1 MAGSS
6 RPSTSYLS
14 SSTSYPSASTSYP
27 SASTSYPSA
36 STSYPSASTSYPS
49 ASTSY
54 PSAST
59 SYPSASTSYGHGDYN
74 TTTSRPRTRP
84 GTGRPS
90 TARPRTGAS
99 TVARVESQHVV
110 CAVAESRG
118 ISPTVGLAF
127 VNLDTGEAVLCQIND
142 SQTYVRSIHKLKVYG
157 PSEILIVATASSP
170 KSKLFSIVEE
180 NLEDIGSK
188 ITLLDRRYWADS
200 TGYEYI
206 QALAFKEDVEA
217 IKVSVQ
223 GNYYAI
229 CCIAAALKYIE
240 LGLGTHFSYHSLR
253 MRYEP
258 SEGSMLIDVST
269 IYSLELVQNLQRPKS
284 KDCLFGLLNETLT
297 AMGARLLRNNILQP
311 LTDPD
316 VLTTRYLAVDEL
328 TTREEMFF
336 ATRAALKNSLD
347 ADRILTAL
355 IVKPVKPTLQTT
367 EQAINQ
373 VIMLKQFVSSV
384 KPIFEALTGARS
396 SMLNN
401 IRELCAP
408 ENILPIQEL
417 IDEVINEDT
426 TYAKQPLEL
435 RNQRTYAVKSGV
447 NGLLDVARTTYKEA
461 TEDAYQHCT
470 ELGQEYDIQLAL
482 KYENARQFYIKIPL
496 SELDGKGLP
505 PVFTNVIRRKN
516 NIECQTLELMKRN
529 QKINVS
535 HQEVV
540 LMSAFMEYLKCSS
553 LRLAG
558 DQAIDALIEA
568 ARGHMSVMFKICE
581 AVALLDMIAAFSQ
594 LVTVNDYTRP
604 QLTETLAIKSGRHP
618 IKEKIT
624 QNKFVPN
631 DVYATQQTR
640 FQIITGC
647 NMSGKS
653 TYIRTVALMSI
664 MAQIGCFVPA
674 SYASFPILHQLF
686 ARLGMDD
693 SIETNVSTFAAEM
706 REIAFIL
713 RNIDRRSMAI
723 IDELGR
729 GTSTRDGLAIALAI
743 AEALVSSKALVWF
756 ATHFKDLA
764 TIMHERAGV
773 LNLHL
778 AVDMEREQNMTML
791 YKISQGT
798 VKETHY
804 GLALARVVPLPPGV
818 VDRAAVVAQKLE
830 RHMLRRKKTS
840 EVVLK
845 EKRRKLILN
854 LKEHLVQAQTGVLEG
869 EVLTAWL
876 KELQR
881 EFVNRMTALEAEAA
895 RVSREMDDEDEEMGE
910 ASEHEQP
917 GTPARHSSAVSIS
930 SRMNSTESE
939 STIRPA
945 SEASSVRAVSDN
957 ER

>member
-1 MAGSS
+1 MSA
-6 RPSTSYLS
+6 S
-14 SSTSYPSASTSYP
+14 SS
-27 SASTSYPSA
+27 
-36 STSYPSASTSYPS
+36 
-49 ASTSY
+49 
-54 PSAST
+54 
-59 SYPSASTSYGHGDYN
+59 YGYGDYN
-74 TTTSRPRTRP
+74 TTTTSRPRTRP
-84 GTGRPS
+84 GTGRRS

-99 TVARVESQHVV
+99 TIARVESQHVV

-127 VNLDTGEAVLCQIND
+127 VNLDTAEAVLCQIND
-142 SQTYVRSIHKLKVYG
+142 SQTYIRSIHKLKVYV

-170 KSKLFSIVEE
+170 KSKLFSIIEE

-188 ITLLDRRYWADS
+188 LTLLDRRYWADS
-200 TGYEYI
+200 TGYEYL
-206 QALAFKEDVEA
+206 QTLAFKEDVEA
-217 IKVSVQ
+217 IKISVQ

-240 LGLGTHFSYHSLR
+240 LGLKLQFSYHSLR

-258 SEGSMLIDVST
+258 SEGSMMIDVST
-269 IYSLELVQNLQRPKS
+269 ISSLELVQNRQNSKS

-311 LTDPD
+311 LTDPE
-316 VLTTRYLAVDEL
+316 VLNTRYLAVDEL
-328 TTREEMFF
+328 TTKEETFF
-336 ATRAALKNSLD
+336 ATRAALKNILD
-347 ADRILTAL
+347 GDRILTAL
-355 IVKPVKPTLQTT
+355 IIQPVKQTLQTT

-373 VIMLKQFVSSV
+373 VIMLKQFVSTV
-384 KPIFEALTGARS
+384 KPVFEALTGARS

-408 ENILPIQEL
+408 ENISPIQDL
-417 IDEVINEDT
+417 IDEVINKDT

-470 ELGQEYDIQLAL
+470 ELSQEYDIQLDL
-482 KYENARQFYIKIPL
+482 KYENARQFYIKIP
-496 SELDGKGLP
+496 SAELDGRALP
-505 PVFTNVIRRKN
+505 QVFTNVVRRKN

-529 QKINVS
+529 QKVVINIS

-540 LMSAFMEYLKCSS
+540 LMSDRAV
-553 LRLAG
+553 
-558 DQAIDALIEA
+558 DALIDA

-581 AVALLDMIAAFSQ
+581 AVALLDMIAAFAH

-604 QLTETLAIKSGRHP
+604 QLTDTLAIKSGRHP
-618 IKEKIT
+618 IKEKIM

-664 MAQIGCFVPA
+664 MAQIGSFVPA

-686 ARLGMDD
+686 ARLGLDD
-693 SIETNVSTFAAEM
+693 NIETNVSTFATEM

-713 RNIDRRSMAI
+713 RNIDRRSMTI
-723 IDELGR
+723 VDELGR

-778 AVDMEREQNMTML
+778 AVDIEHEKSMTML
-791 YKISQGT
+791 YKISQGA
-798 VKETHY
+798 VKESHY
-804 GLALARVVPLPPGV
+804 GLTLARVVPFPPGV
-818 VDRAAVVAQKLE
+818 VDRATAVAQKLE
-830 RHMLRRKKTS
+830 RRMLRKKKTS
-840 EVVLK
+840 EIVLK

-854 LKEHLVQAQTGVLEG
+854 LKEHLLQAQSGVLEG
-869 EVLTAWL
+869 EVLSAWL
-876 KELQR
+876 KELQK

-895 RVSREMDDEDEEMGE
+895 SVGQETDDEDEDDEVE
-910 ASEHEQP
+910 EESVLDEQQRPTTSASQP
-917 GTPARHSSAVSIS
+917 SVVSLS
-930 SRMNSTESE
+930 SRMTSTTPESDGQSMFE
-939 STIRPA
+939 FST
-945 SEASSVRAVSDN
+945 VRAVSDN
-957 ER
+957 GR

>member
-1 MAGSS
+1 MVRPS
-6 RPSTSYLS
+6 RPSTSYTSAS
-14 SSTSYPSASTSYP
+14 SS
-27 SASTSYPSA
+27 
-36 STSYPSASTSYPS
+36 
-49 ASTSY
+49 
-54 PSAST
+54 
-59 SYPSASTSYGHGDYN
+59 YGYGDYN
-74 TTTSRPRTRP
+74 TTTTSRPRTRP
-84 GTGRPS
+84 DTGRPS

-99 TVARVESQHVV
+99 TIARIESQRVV

-142 SQTYVRSIHKLKVYG
+142 SQTYVRTTHKLKVYG
-157 PSEILIVATASSP
+157 PSEILIVSTASSP
-170 KSKLFSIVEE
+170 KSKLFSIIEE
-180 NLEDIGSK
+180 NLDDIGSK

-200 TGYEYI
+200 TGYDYI
-206 QALAFKEDVEA
+206 QTLAFKEDIEA
-217 IKVSVQ
+217 IKISVQ

-229 CCIAAALKYIE
+229 CCVAAAFKYID
-240 LGLGTHFSYHSLR
+240 LGLGMQFSYHSLR

-258 SEGSMLIDVST
+258 SEGSMMIDVST
-269 IYSLELVQNLQRPKS
+269 IYSLELVQNLQNPKS
-284 KDCLFGLLNETLT
+284 KDCLFGLLNQTQT

-316 VLTTRYLAVDEL
+316 VLNTRYLAVDEL
-328 TTREEMFF
+328 TTKEEMFF
-336 ATRAALKNSLD
+336 ATRAALNNFLD

-355 IVKPVKPTLQTT
+355 IVKPVKPTIQTT

-373 VIMLKQFVSSV
+373 VIMLKQFVSCV
-384 KPIFEALTGARS
+384 HPVFEALTGARS

-401 IRELCAP
+401 IREFCAP
-408 ENILPIQEL
+408 DNILPIQVL
-417 IDEVINEDT
+417 IDKVINKDT
-426 TYAKQPLEL
+426 AYAKQPLEL

-470 ELGQEYDIQLAL
+470 ELGREYDIQIDL
-482 KYENARQFYIKIPL
+482 KYENARQFYIKIPS
-496 SELDGKGLP
+496 SELDSRDLP

-529 QKINVS
+529 QKINIS

-540 LMSAFMEYLKCSS
+540 LMS
-553 LRLAG
+553 
-558 DQAIDALIEA
+558 DQAIDTLIEA
-568 ARGHMSVMFKICE
+568 ARGHMSVMFKTCE

-604 QLTETLAIKSGRHP
+604 QLTDTLAIKSGRHP
-618 IKEKIT
+618 IKEKIM
-624 QNKFVPN
+624 QNRFVAN
-631 DVYATQQTR
+631 DIYATQQTR

-674 SYASFPILHQLF
+674 SYASFPIMHQLF

-693 SIETNVSTFAAEM
+693 SIESNVSTFAAEM

-713 RNIDRRSMAI
+713 RNIDRRSLAI
-723 IDELGR
+723 VDELGR

-778 AVDMEREQNMTML
+778 AVDMPNEQSMTML
-791 YKISQGT
+791 YRIAQG
-798 VKETHY
+798 VIQESHY
-804 GLALARVVPLPPGV
+804 GLALARVVPLPPGL
-818 VDRAAVVAQKLE
+818 VDHAAAVTQKLE
-830 RHMLRRKKTS
+830 RHRLRKKKTS
-840 EVVLK
+840 GIVLK

-854 LKEHLVQAQTGVLEG
+854 LKEHLMQAHTGVLEG
-869 EVLTAWL
+869 EVLSAWL
-876 KELQR
+876 SELQK

-895 RVSREMDDEDEEMGE
+895 STSQETDDKDDDMDGDGE
-910 ASEHEQP
+910 GDDQQLGTSARQP
-917 GTPARHSSAVSIS
+917 SVMSIS
-930 SRMNSTESE
+930 SRITSTDSD
-939 STIRPA
+939 STIRA
-945 SEASSVRAVSDN
+945 MSEASTVRAVSDN
-957 ER
+957 A

>member
-1 MAGSS
+1 MPRPS
-6 RPSTSYLS
+6 RPSTSY
-14 SSTSYPSASTSYP
+14 T
-27 SASTSYPSA
+27 
-36 STSYPSASTSYPS
+36 
-49 ASTSY
+49 
-54 PSAST
+54 
-59 SYPSASTSYGHGDYN
+59 SASTSYGHANYN
-74 TTTSRPRTRP
+74 TTTASRPRTRP
-84 GTGRPS
+84 GAGRPS

-99 TVARVESQHVV
+99 TIARVESQQVV

-142 SQTYVRSIHKLKVYG
+142 SQTYVRTIHKLKVYG
-157 PSEILIVATASSP
+157 PSEILIVATAASP
-170 KSKLFSIVEE
+170 KSKLFSIIEE

-206 QALAFKEDVEA
+206 QTLAFKEDVEA
-217 IKVSVQ
+217 IKISVQ

-240 LGLGTHFSYHSLR
+240 LGLNLQFTYHSLR

-258 SEGSMLIDVST
+258 SEGSMMIDVST
-269 IYSLELVQNLQRPKS
+269 IYSLELVQNLQNPRS

-311 LTDPD
+311 LTDPE
-316 VLTTRYLAVDEL
+316 VLNTRYRAVEEL

-336 ATRAALKNSLD
+336 ATRAALRNFLD

-355 IVKPVKPTLQTT
+355 TVKPVKPTLQTT

-373 VIMLKQFVSSV
+373 VIMLKQFVISV
-384 KPIFEALTGARS
+384 NPVFEALAGARS

-408 ENILPIQEL
+408 ENISPIHNL
-417 IDEVINEDT
+417 IDEVINEDA

-461 TEDAYQHCT
+461 TEDTYQHCT
-470 ELGQEYDIQLAL
+470 ELGDEYDIQLDL
-482 KYENARQFYIKIPL
+482 KYENARQFYIKIP
-496 SELDGKGLP
+496 STELDGRGLP
-505 PVFTNVIRRKN
+505 AIFTNVIRRKN

-529 QKINVS
+529 QKINIS

-540 LMSAFMEYLKCSS
+540 LMS
-553 LRLAG
+553 
-558 DQAIDALIEA
+558 DQAVDSLIEA
-568 ARGHMSVMFKICE
+568 VRSHMSVMFKICE
-581 AVALLDMIAAFSQ
+581 AIGLLDMLAAFSQ

-604 QLTETLAIKSGRHP
+604 HLTDTLAIQAARHP
-618 IKEKIT
+618 IKEKIMS
-624 QNKFVPN
+624 NKFIPN

-640 FQIITGC
+640 FQIVTGC

-653 TYIRTVALMSI
+653 TYIRTIALMSI
-664 MAQIGCFVPA
+664 MAQIGSFVPA
-674 SYASFPILHQLF
+674 SYASLPILHQLF

-693 SIETNVSTFAAEM
+693 NIETNVSTFAAEM

-764 TIMHERAGV
+764 TIMHERSGV
-773 LNLHL
+773 QTLHL
-778 AVDMEREQNMTML
+778 AVNMENEQSMTML
-791 YKISQGT
+791 YKIAQGA
-798 VKETHY
+798 VQELHY
-804 GLALARVVPLPPGV
+804 GLMLARVVPLPLGL
-818 VDRAAVVAQKLE
+818 VDHAAVVAHKLE
-830 RHMLRRKKTS
+830 RHMLRKKKTS
-840 EVVLK
+840 GIVLK

-854 LKEHLVQAQTGVLEG
+854 LKEHLVQAHNGILEG

-876 KELQR
+876 KELQK

-895 RVSREMDDEDEEMGE
+895 SVSQETDDEDEEMGE
-910 ASEHEQP
+910 ASEMSGQQRLGTSASQP
-917 GTPARHSSAVSIS
+917 SVMSVS
-930 SRMNSTESE
+930 SRMTSTGSE
-939 STIRPA
+939 STIRA
-945 SEASSVRAVSDN
+945 MSESSTVRAVSDN
-957 ER
+957 EC